1 MLCMSLNSYSWSWW
15 PIAIHP
21 ASDARDTL
29 LYGVSLRGVSSYGR
43 TAPFWLQTNQNGD
56 IAPAPHSGNL
66 AVELVKPATAPHRW
80 FDYDFGVALT
90 GRIQSQSNNII
101 PQMNRIGSFYS
112 NLAYAHARLYVVD
125 ITAGILPQYQDLSDC
140 TISSGGL
147 LFSNNAHPMPTISI
161 GIDKWTAF
169 PGVYGYLEVRGGIS
183 NMWMIDN
190 VYVNN
195 AMVHYKWIGGKIGGK
210 LPVNLSYEFH
220 HVAQW
225 GGFSPIYGNLGNN
238 WSAFMNAF
246 LVQSG
251 GSMAN
256 DQHNAQGNHIGSQIL
271 TLEVKGN
278 EWNASAYWQNLSEDG
293 PIRFIGFGMNN
304 RDGLWGVNFSQ
315 NRWPFINGLTYEF
328 VHTTDQSGP
337 FHDRDGLI
345 FGGNDNYYNNGVYVN
360 GWNYWYQTIGSP
372 FITSPRY
379 NTSGEIR
386 TTNNRIRVHHIGL
399 KGDIYG
405 YKYRAICSYVDNYG
419 TYNTPSYSNNTA
431 ILLECSKHFDKAW
444 GMDISLSIAADFGCQ
459 FGNQLGAMITIKK
472 QGIITEW

>member
-1 MLCMSLNSYSWSWW
+1 
-15 PIAIHP
+15 
-21 ASDARDTL
+21 
-29 LYGVSLRGVSSYGR
+29 
-43 TAPFWLQTNQNGD
+43 
-56 IAPAPHSGNL
+56 
-66 AVELVKPATAPHRW
+66 
-80 FDYDFGVALT
+80 
-90 GRIQSQSNNII
+90 
-101 PQMNRIGSFYS
+101 
-112 NLAYAHARLYVVD
+112 
-125 ITAGILPQYQDLSDC
+125 
-140 TISSGGL
+140 
-147 LFSNNAHPMPTISI
+147 MPTISI

-225 GGFSPIYGNLGNN
+225 GGFSPIYGDLGNN

-278 EWNASAYWQNLSEDG
+278 EWKASAYWQNLSEDG

-386 TTNNRIRVHHIGL
+386 TTKEHARTIRQTRQVNIERFKITTIVKHI
-399 KGDIYG
+399 
-405 YKYRAICSYVDNYG
+405 R
-419 TYNTPSYSNNTA
+419 T
-431 ILLECSKHFDKAW
+431 
-444 GMDISLSIAADFGCQ
+444 IS
-459 FGNQLGAMITIKK
+459 
-472 QGIITEW
+472 